1 MGYNMKLLRIELTQN
16 KAHYRKEE
24 TVENKMTYPL
34 PPYSTV
40 IGALHKACD
49 FKEYHKMDISIQ
61 GRYKSLTK
69 DVYIENIFLDSLLD
83 DRGKLVKLCNEKLY
97 STGYTLVAK
106 VLQKRNS
113 SFKKS
118 NTIDVYDEDLLKEYK
133 YLKENDAKNEELKKY
148 RNLVTSIKYY
158 EVLNDVE
165 LVLHIASDEETLEKI
180 KENIYK
186 LKSIGRSEDF
196 IDIQSCKF
204 VETKELEVDEVKAQM
219 SGYIKL
225 ENIRKNKI
233 FLNNA
238 NERDHRVSGTRYY
251 LNKDYKIEKNKR
263 KFNKKV
269 VVYSSNYIIEETSLE
284 DKVFYD
290 GEYIIDLV

>member
-290 GEYIIDLV
+290 GEYIFDLV